1 MNIALVCTDSDVW
14 GFGTRMMSAVLKRA
28 GHTTRLILLPSESP
42 QYQERTLAQATE
54 LAEESDLV
62 GISCYSR
69 GSRRARQVAG
79 HLRARGKP
87 VIWGGLHATL
97 NPEECVEAAGLV
109 CRGEG
114 EETIVELVEALQDGR
129 DWSEIRNLAYG
140 RGGSTVLN
148 PMRPPI
154 PNLDHLPLL
163 DFERTNEFQLCKDQ
177 VSQVSADPNKVE
189 ERRLQYI
196 GSRGCAFR
204 CTYCCNRKINELYAG
219 NGKYLRRM
227 SPTKYVEQLE
237 VLYKQHFPGATDLF
251 LLDED
256 FFMRTVPEIQEFAEL
271 YRDRVGLPFDCMAS
285 PPRITDEKLRPLVA
299 AGLWRIS
306 LGVESGSERTKK
318 EVFDRPIPNKLVL
331 NASRAIH
338 QHPSVAPCY
347 FFIIGNPY
355 EQEQDLIDTLKLMT
369 GMAYPYYINI
379 YNLVFFPGSELF
391 DRAVR
396 DGIIAGSRDSGF
408 ELHFRA
414 GLKYRDHAWKQ
425 KNLYLNGLLFLTEGK
440 VTKRRLG
447 LLPRGM
453 ILFLIRPGVIHFM
466 DRRGFLCRLV
476 IGSKVLLLRAR
487 AKVGGVLK
495 KLIGNPADAYNLPR
509 FLMNTVKKRF
519 AAQARHS

>member
-1 MNIALVCTDSDVW
+1 
-14 GFGTRMMSAVLKRA
+14 MS
-28 GHTTRLILLPSESP
+28 S
-42 QYQERTLAQATE
+42 
-54 LAEESDLV
+54 
-62 GISCYSR
+62 
-69 GSRRARQVAG
+69 
-79 HLRARGKP
+79 
-87 VIWGGLHATL
+87 
-97 NPEECVEAAGLV
+97 
-109 CRGEG
+109 
-114 EETIVELVEALQDGR
+114 
-129 DWSEIRNLAYG
+129 
-140 RGGSTVLN
+140 
-148 PMRPPI
+148 
-154 PNLDHLPLL
+154 
-163 DFERTNEFQLCKDQ
+163 
-177 VSQVSADPNKVE
+177 
-189 ERRLQYI
+189 
-196 GSRGCAFR
+196 
-204 CTYCCNRKINELYAG
+204 
-219 NGKYLRRM
+219 
-227 SPTKYVEQLE
+227 TKYVEQIE

-256 FFMRTVPEIQEFAEL
+256 FFMRTVAEIQEFAEL

-331 NASRAIH
+331 SASRTIH
-338 QHPSVAPCY
+338 KHPSVAPCY

-396 DGIIAGSRDSGF
+396 DGIIAGSGDSGF

-453 ILFLIRPGVIHFM
+453 IPFLIRPGVIHFM
-466 DRRGFLCRLV
+466 DRREFLCRLV
-476 IGSKVLLLRAR
+476 IGSKVLLLRVR

-509 FLMNTVKKRF
+509 FLMHSVKKRF
-519 AAQARHS
+519 AALARHS